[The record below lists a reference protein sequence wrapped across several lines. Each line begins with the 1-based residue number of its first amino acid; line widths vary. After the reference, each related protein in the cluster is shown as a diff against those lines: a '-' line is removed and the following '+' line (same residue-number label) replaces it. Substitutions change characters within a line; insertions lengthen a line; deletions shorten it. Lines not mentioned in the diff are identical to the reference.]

1 MPCTARRNVPRVVRT
16 GKAHSEGPASGELRP
31 ETGPFVEVFVIYF
44 KVRLSS
50 IGSASS
56 QFSLRWIC
64 TRTVLPLGADVNIV

>member
-1 MPCTARRNVPRVVRT
+1 MPCIARRDVPRVVRV

-31 ETGPFVEVFVIYF
+31 ETGPFVEVLVTYF

-56 QFSLRWIC
+56 QFSLR
-64 TRTVLPLGADVNIV
+64 